1 MSLRRLVSLSVFA
14 PLLVSCSGGDSPA
27 DPPVP
32 TSISLSATS
41 IGFTVLGATRLLTA
55 TVKDQN
61 GATILGASVTWSS
74 SNGQVARVSPSGMVT
89 SVANGTATITA
100 SSGSALGTVEVA
112 VQQVAATITLSPSS
126 LSFQSIGAVQQLTA
140 TVKDQAGSTFT
151 TAVVSWSSS
160 DLQVASV
167 FQTGLVLATGQGT
180 ASVSALSGPATASAQ
195 VTVHPTPQETV
206 AVTPIVGG
214 R

>member
-1 MSLRRLVSLSVFA
+1 MSLRRLVSLSVLA

-55 TVKDQN
+55 
-61 GATILGASVTWSS
+61 
-74 SNGQVARVSPSGMVT
+74 NGQVARVSPSGMVT

-100 SSGSALGTVEVA
+100 SSGSALGTVQVA

-140 TVKDQAGSTFT
+140 TVKDQGGSTFT

-206 AVTPIVGG
+206 AVTPVVGG